1 MFTRTTKSS
10 YRKEKK
16 MKSTTNTNTNRTRYT
31 ISQQDAANFLCEADP
46 NLGNYVEVKKNQ
58 KGDIEHHVKG
68 LDGQI
73 IIQVK
78 SYKIVARLVH
88 PDFPRVEDTIL
99 SVKRFFSSKSLMVA
113 ARELRAQIQTLM
125 DKVAASKAKTQKK
138 AEKPAKQQK
147 NDAAEKTPAPV
158 KTGTVEKKHGKNRLG
173 HIYGTIADE
182 LDNLFLSNVTEEE
195 LLKAGY
201 APVRIKSHFRHLLK
215 DKASLVDVKFENGQ
229 YFAKYID

>member
-1 MFTRTTKSS
+1 MSKTN
-10 YRKEKK
+10 
-16 MKSTTNTNTNRTRYT
+16 TNTNTNRTRYT
-31 ISQQDAANFLCEADP
+31 INDADAAEFILTIYDVNKPVDLVR
-46 NLGNYVEVKKNQ
+46 NSN
-58 KGDIEHHVKG
+58 GDIEIELPNLNGK
-68 LDGQI
+68 I
-73 IIQVK
+73 TIQVK
-78 SYKIVARLVH
+78 SGKVVAKLGH
-88 PDFPRVEDTIL
+88 SDFPRVEDQIL
-99 SVKRFFSSKSLMVA
+99 FVKRYFSKKSLMALADTLNAEIKVLADKA
-113 ARELRAQIQTLM
+113 AA
-125 DKVAASKAKTQKK
+125 KK

-147 NDAAEKTPAPV
+147 NDAIETTPAPV

-201 APVRIKSHFRHLLK
+201 TPVRIKSHFRHLLK